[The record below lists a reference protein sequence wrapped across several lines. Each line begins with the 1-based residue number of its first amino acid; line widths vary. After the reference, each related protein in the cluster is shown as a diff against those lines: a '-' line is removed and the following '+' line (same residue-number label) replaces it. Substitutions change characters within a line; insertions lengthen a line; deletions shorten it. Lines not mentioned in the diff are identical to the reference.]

1 MGFLDL
7 LEVASMPIV
16 QVLLISVLGA
26 FLATDYCSLLSADTR
41 RSVNKVQPLPI
52 SAFFFLKKKLYD
64 HIYIYIFM
72 H

>member
-1 MGFLDL
+1 MGFLEL

-41 RSVNKVQPLPI
+41 RSVNKVNLRLCF
-52 SAFFFLKKKLYD
+52 SFFCLVSTMHAF
-64 HIYIYIFM
+64 IY
-72 H
+72 HH

>member
-1 MGFLDL
+1 MGFLEL

-41 RSVNKVQPLPI
+41 RSVNKVQPPPASNI
-52 SAFFFLKKKLYD
+52 SALFVTI
-64 HIYIYIFM
+64 HVVIIN
-72 H
+72 